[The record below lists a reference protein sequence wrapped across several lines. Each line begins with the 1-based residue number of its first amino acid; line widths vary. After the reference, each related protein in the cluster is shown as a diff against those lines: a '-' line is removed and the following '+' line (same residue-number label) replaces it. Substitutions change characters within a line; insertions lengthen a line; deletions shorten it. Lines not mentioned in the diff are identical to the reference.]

1 MEGNREAPLV
11 TVIIPARNE
20 EDHIEETLRSVC
32 SQDLTDLQIIVVD
45 GSSEDQT
52 PQLVQRHAE
61 RDSRIRLIINERG
74 SIPTS
79 LNMGLK
85 HATGRWLVRV
95 DAHSTIPND
104 YIRRSIDLFE
114 QGTWGGVGGRKDAVG
129 YTDAGK
135 AIAVA
140 LASPF
145 GVGRSLYHYSDERA
159 EVDHV
164 PFGTYP
170 VELVRELGGW
180 DERLEAN
187 EDYEFDFRVRQQGRR
202 LLFDPSLKIAWRSKQ
217 SIPELFHQYR
227 RYGNGKAT
235 VAIIHPS
242 SMRPRHLGPPL
253 LVAVLFFS
261 AVLRRREPRLAVLT
275 GGSYL
280 LAVSLASISSLE
292 KVDGKARLYLPLAFA
307 TMHLAW
313 GYGFWEGLIRQ
324 LKHGSIE
331 PPAGGESALHRA
343 SGLK

>member
-1 MEGNREAPLV
+1 MDGDRKTPLV

-32 SQDLTDLQIIVVD
+32 AQDLRDLEIIVVD

-52 PQLVQRHAE
+52 PHLVRNHAE
-61 RDSRIRLIINERG
+61 RDGRIRLVTNERG

-85 HATGRWLVRV
+85 HATGHWLVRV
-95 DAHSTIPND
+95 DAHSTIPTD
-104 YIRRSIDLFE
+104 YIRRAIALLE
-114 QGTWGGVGGRKDAVG
+114 QGTWGGVGGRKDAIG
-129 YTDAGK
+129 RTDAGR

-164 PFGTYP
+164 PFGIYP
-170 VELVRELGGW
+170 VDLVRELGGW

-187 EDYEFDFRVRQQGRR
+187 EDYEFDFRVRQRGHR
-202 LLFDPSLKIAWRSKQ
+202 LLFDPSLKIAWHSKQ
-217 SIPELFHQYR
+217 SMTELFHQYR
-227 RYGNGKAT
+227 RYGNGKAA
-235 VAIIHPS
+235 VALIHPA
-242 SMRPRHLGPPL
+242 SMRPRHLGPPV
-253 LVAVLFFS
+253 LVAVLALS
-261 AVLRRREPRLAVLT
+261 AVARRREPRLAVLT
-275 GGSYL
+275 GSSYL

-292 KVDGKARLYLPLAFA
+292 KLDGKARMFLPLAFA

-313 GYGFWEGLIRQ
+313 GYGFWEGLFHQ
-324 LKHGSIE
+324 LTHGSAD
-331 PPAGGESALHRA
+331 PPTGGSAFQHTG
-343 SGLK
+343 GLR